1 MSTIIEGFREALRLL
16 FSFDSELIDVVSL
29 SVWVSVLA
37 VLLAILIG
45 MPLGILVGLA
55 RFRGRRVV
63 ITLLNTTMAIPTV
76 AIGLILYAL
85 LSRHGP
91 LGGVGV
97 LFTPWAMVIGQC
109 LLALPIV
116 TCLSVAAVGNLN
128 RTVVPTVLTL
138 GASRSRAFLTLVVE
152 VRFAMAA
159 ALAAA
164 FARVFSEVGIS
175 MMVGGNIR
183 GYTRNVTT
191 GIAFETGRGE
201 FALGIALGVVLVLV
215 ALLINVVI
223 QLLQSQG
230 SDR

>member
-1 MSTIIEGFREALRLL
+1 MSTIIDGFREAFHLL
-16 FSFDSELIDVVSL
+16 FSFDAELFEVVWL

-37 VLLAILIG
+37 ILLAVVIG
-45 MPLGILVGLA
+45 VPLGLIVGLT
-55 RFRGRRVV
+55 RFRGRRII
-63 ITLLNTTMAIPTV
+63 ITFLNTTMAVPTV

-91 LGGVGV
+91 LGGTGI
-97 LFTPWAMVIGQC
+97 LFTPWAMVLGQC

-116 TCLSVAAVGNLN
+116 TCLSVAAVGNIN
-128 RTVVPTVLTL
+128 RTVIPTALTL
-138 GASRSRAFLTLVVE
+138 GATQLRAFVTLLVE
-152 VRFAMAA
+152 VRFVMAA
-159 ALAAA
+159 AVAAA
-164 FARVFSEVGIS
+164 FARIFSEVGIS

-183 GYTRNVTT
+183 GYTRNITT

-230 SDR
+230 AER

>member
-1 MSTIIEGFREALRLL
+1 MDTIIDGFREAFHLL
-16 FSFDSELIDVVSL
+16 FSLDAELIEVVSL
-29 SVWVSVLA
+29 SVWVSLLAILLA
-37 VLLAILIG
+37 VLLG
-45 MPLGILVGLA
+45 VPLGILVGLT

-91 LGGVGV
+91 LGGTGI
-97 LFTPWAMVIGQC
+97 LFTPWAMVFGQC

-128 RTVVPTVLTL
+128 RTVLPTVLTL
-138 GASRSRAFLTLVVE
+138 GATRPRAFLTLVVE

-159 ALAAA
+159 AVAAA

-183 GYTRNVTT
+183 GYTRNITT

-201 FALGIALGVVLVLV
+201 FALGIALGVVLVFV

-230 SDR
+230 ADR